1 MFNNSG
7 NMNKSD
13 KKYLNFLKYLTLE
26 KNLIKLQFNSNHKF
40 LFYI

>member
-26 KNLIKLQFNSNHKF
+26 KINLINSNHKF